1 MGQTAA
7 TPIGNR
13 IGARDTQAFTSR
25 TEGISTADLL
35 RAIPADCFEPRLGR
49 SLLAVA
55 TSVAI
60 AGLAYAALVLNPF
73 WWLLPPL
80 WLVAGTT
87 CWGFYVI
94 GHECGHGSF
103 SRHRRLN
110 YLVGH
115 LMLTPLLYPFHS
127 WRLLHNHHHAN
138 TNIIE
143 NDTDWRPLP
152 AAVFRLLPWRPR
164 NIYRLHRTVF
174 WWAGSL
180 NQLVTRA
187 FNVSRFPPGQSR
199 SQVRFSILMVVLF
212 AATFFPALVHL
223 TGFWGLVKYWL
234 IPWLIVYG
242 WFSTITLTH
251 HTHPDIPYLNKA
263 RWSPVMARMSMTIY
277 CRYPRWAEFLGH
289 DITVHI
295 PHHVAPAIPFYNLRR
310 AHAALRD
317 RWPSLVTEIPF
328 SWRYLFSL
336 LSTCHL
342 NDVKTG
348 FYLPFSAVQAKRR

>member
-1 MGQTAA
+1 MTQHEAA
-7 TPIGNR
+7 PGREASVPRTTR
-13 IGARDTQAFTSR
+13 AFTSR

-35 RAIPADCFEPRLGR
+35 AAIPADCFEPRVGR
-49 SLLAVA
+49 GLLAIG
-55 TSVAI
+55 TSAVF
-60 AGLAYAALVLNPF
+60 AGLAYAALALNPY

-80 WLVAGTT
+80 WLAAGTT
-87 CWGFYVI
+87 VWGFYVI

-103 SRHRRLN
+103 SRSRRLN
-110 YLVGH
+110 YFVGH

-138 TNIIE
+138 TNNIE
-143 NDTDWRPLP
+143 NDMDWRPLP
-152 AAVFRLLPWRPR
+152 AALFRHLPWRPR
-164 NIYRLHRTVF
+164 NIYRLNRTTF

-180 NQLVTRA
+180 YHLATRG
-187 FNVSRFPPGQSR
+187 FSVNSFPPGRSR

-212 AATFFPALVHL
+212 AAAFFPALVYW

-234 IPWLIVYG
+234 IPWLLVYA

-263 RWSPVMARMSMTIY
+263 RWSPVMASLTMTVY

-295 PHHVAPAIPFYNLRR
+295 PHHVAPTIPFYNLRR
-310 AHAALRD
+310 AHAALRE
-317 RWPSLVTEIPF
+317 RWPALVTEIPF
-328 SWRYLFSL
+328 SWRYLFHL

-342 NDVKTG
+342 NDLKTG
-348 FYLPFSAVQAKRR
+348 FYVPFSAVQAKRR